1 MNLGAHIAV
10 VDEAFPSDGSDGVRS
25 VSGDGNH
32 AARLL
37 GSALPDLATVGRFRL
52 LGSTDH
58 AAVRDGIALHH
69 RTDDL
74 FHRHPWFT
82 ERNRELTGALTESGV
97 ARGPA
102 MACSHVGI
110 ELLLDGRLTAE
121 AEIASAND
129 AAFAAIGHLHAHLI
143 PLVPSGRQAEWAAF
157 LDRLSNRSAP
167 PRLREP
173 PGRRPTPAPHPRP
186 PASARAPPPPD
197 RRRGHRVGGTTTI
210 DRHHRPR
217 PRDRH
222 RLPPRFELTPAVGDW
237 RTMCLAP
244 VCGGQSVRFVAAAS
258 SISSWAC
265 WRAVGESG

>member
-10 VDEAFPSDGSDGVRS
+10 VDEAFPSDSAGGARS
-25 VSGDGNH
+25 VSGDGDH

-97 ARGPA
+97 ARGAA

-129 AAFAAIGHLHAHLI
+129 AAFAAIGQLHAHLI
-143 PLVPSGRQAEWAAF
+143 PLVPGGRQAEWAAF
-157 LDRLSNRSAP
+157 LDRLSDRSAP
-167 PRLREP
+167 PDYENPQSVARRL
-173 PGRRPTPAPHPRP
+173 
-186 PASARAPPPPD
+186 
-197 RRRGHRVGGTTTI
+197 HRI
-210 DRHHRPR
+210 LAHRPR
-217 PRDRH
+217 LALPHHQIDVVATALAARQESIATTALDLVTDIAS
-222 RLPPRFELTPAVGDW
+222 RLAHG
-237 RTMCLAP
+237 
-244 VCGGQSVRFVAAAS
+244 
-258 SISSWAC
+258 
-265 WRAVGESG
+265 